1 MPHGSPAL
9 KEEWVAGLAGLRE
22 TAEMLR
28 ECKGGELRRGQQE
41 PLRCAR
47 ECSRTYRKQFLKG
60 KMIVYRRSTSRKVL
74 GVMPM
79 CRVNTAVKWLC
90 VNPTV
95 LATSPI
101 GKPGSCNKV
110 RA

>member
-1 MPHGSPAL
+1 MAPP
-9 KEEWVAGLAGLRE
+9 AGLRE
-22 TAEMLR
+22 SAEMLR
-28 ECKGGELRRGQQE
+28 ECNRGELPHGQQE
-41 PLRCAR
+41 ALEVCTRVFPRLA
-47 ECSRTYRKQFLKG
+47 EAAPEG
-60 KMIVYRRSTSRKVL
+60 EVIVYRRSTSRKVL

-95 LATSPI
+95 LAIFPI
-101 GKPGSCNKV
+101 GKPGSCNRV